1 MASRGRR
8 NNRNGD
14 VLMKAKLDKSAN
26 VWTPIIINITLE
38 TENEYNALRNIYAIQ
53 EVTSIDAEH
62 RVRDR
67 NVVTGLI
74 NAMIEAIGRK

>member
-8 NNRNGD
+8 NNRNGN

-26 VWTPIIINITLE
+26 VWTPMIINITLE
-38 TENEYNALRNIYAIQ
+38 TENEYLALKNIYAVQ
-53 EVTSIDAEH
+53 EVTSLDAEH

-67 NVVTGLI
+67 NVLTGLVSVI
-74 NAMIEAIGRK
+74 VEAISK

>member
-26 VWTPIIINITLE
+26 VWTPMIINITLE
-38 TENEYNALRNIYAIQ
+38 TENEYLALKNIYAVQ
-53 EVTSIDAEH
+53 EVTSLDAEH

-67 NVVTGLI
+67 NVLTGLVNVI
-74 NAMIEAIGRK
+74 VEAISK

>member
-8 NNRNGD
+8 NNRNGN

-26 VWTPIIINITLE
+26 VWTPMIINITLE
-38 TENEYNALRNIYAIQ
+38 TENEYLALKNIYAVQ
-53 EVTSIDAEH
+53 EVTSLDAEH

-67 NVVTGLI
+67 NVLTGLVNVI
-74 NAMIEAIGRK
+74 VEAISK